1 MHARRL
7 PDHLAEI
14 IDDRRTTLLVAR
26 DRQPAILVSLEEYQ
40 RFRTV
45 YDWHARLKMG

>member
-1 MHARRL
+1 MHVRRL

-40 RFRTV
+40 RLRSV
-45 YDWHARLKMG
+45 YDWHARLNIE